1 MKRHFGKIHV
11 NTGDGHG
18 KTTSALGIAMRAIG
32 HGYKICMI
40 QFMKGRENVGEFMIQ
55 KKLKSNFNLYQF
67 GNKDFIINKKL
78 KKSDIEKAKKGFNF
92 AKKTMQEKNCD
103 ILILDEINVA
113 VDFNLIKEQ
122 TLLEFIENYR
132 NQGVEIILT
141 GRNARKKVID
151 AADIVTDMKKI
162 KHYYDQGID
171 AREGIEY

>member
-40 QFMKGRENVGEFMIQ
+40 QFMKGRENIGEFMIQ
-55 KKLKSNFNLYQF
+55 KKLKPYFNLYQF
-67 GNKDFIINKKL
+67 GKKGFILNKKL
-78 KKSDIEKAKKGFNF
+78 KKSDIEKANEGFDF
-92 AKKTMQEKNCD
+92 AKKTMREKKFD

-113 VDFNLIKEQ
+113 VDFNLIEEQ
-122 TLLEFIENYR
+122 KLLEFIKNYR
-132 NQGVEIILT
+132 DQGVEIILT
-141 GRNARKKVID
+141 GRNASKNIID

-171 AREGIEY
+171 ARKGIEY